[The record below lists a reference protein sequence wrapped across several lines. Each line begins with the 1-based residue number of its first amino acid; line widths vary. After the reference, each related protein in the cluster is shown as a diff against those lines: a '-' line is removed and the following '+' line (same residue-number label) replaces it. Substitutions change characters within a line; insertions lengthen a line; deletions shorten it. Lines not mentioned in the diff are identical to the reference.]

1 MGVPMQTAK
10 TRKKQPSPKM
20 TAASRAAFCFCTKP
34 LRLGGARYLQVHECR
49 ELAGRM
55 LAVICGRR
63 GYRQGPPWEDLAT
76 SVLQSTAGVAGTVI
90 SGTQVDPL
98 PSPLTDRLFL
108 QRCSVDARTCLRT
121 SSSMTRRSSPKHRM
135 RFEGPK
141 RGVPGGGPVCFC
153 PRIPGT
159 LKMEG
164 RLTSCFIVHYRDAL
178 PARQIGAIRMRLLAI
193 KTRKAGTCSPG

>member
-1 MGVPMQTAK
+1 MFKPLTNSRGYCAEGEETVMGVPMQTAK

-141 RGVPGGGPVCFC
+141 RGVPGGV
-153 PRIPGT
+153 R
-159 LKMEG
+159 
-164 RLTSCFIVHYRDAL
+164 SVS
-178 PARQIGAIRMRLLAI
+178 ARGSRERS
-193 KTRKAGTCSPG
+193 RWKAG